1 MAIGPMSEAERFRF
15 DLQGFLVR
23 RAALGPGELEALH
36 AAIGVLDV
44 PRPGPDLGS
53 QRFTG
58 HLPVARRFRDLID
71 HPAVLEIV
79 REVCGSNV
87 RLDHT
92 YGIVMAR
99 GTSGLGLHGGAVPFD
114 PSQYY
119 LLDRGRIRTGLVAA
133 QWALVDHPPA
143 AGGFVCI
150 PGSHKSGFSLPGSFD
165 RDLAVQVPMAAGDVV
180 VFSEAL
186 IHGTLP
192 WDGREERR
200 TLVYKYSPGNSA
212 WSNVHW
218 PDELLAMCTDR
229 QRLLLQPPSVG
240 HHQPVVP

>member
-53 QRFTG
+53 QRFAG
-58 HLPVARRFRDLID
+58 HLAVARRFRDLID

-79 REVCGSNV
+79 REVCGSTV

-133 QWALVDHPPA
+133 QWALVDHPPE

-150 PGSHKSGFSLPGSFD
+150 PGSHKSAFSLPATFD
-165 RDLAVQVPMAAGDVV
+165 RQLAVPVPMAAGDVV

-192 WDGREERR
+192 WHGVEERR

-212 WSNVHW
+212 WSLVRW
-218 PDELLAMCTDR
+218 PPELLAACTDR
-229 QRLLLQPPSVG
+229 QQLLLQPPSVG
-240 HHQPVVP
+240 GHHPVEP